1 MDRINRIR
9 NVIDWCQAKERLGL
23 VIDFSDLQ
31 KQLGKLIEE
40 QKKQNEVEEKDWK
53 KIKRI
58 IYLSAKTYTSKD
70 NARRISDDALHYLI
84 ANGVSLDTPISVKHN
99 IGGIK

>member
-70 NARRISDDALHYLI
+70 NARRISDDALCYLI
-84 ANGVSLDTPISVKHN
+84 AEGVKLNTN
-99 IGGIK
+99 ECNNNEEA

>member
-9 NVIDWCQAKERLGL
+9 NVIDWCQEKERLGL

-70 NARRISDDALHYLI
+70 NARRISDDALCYLI
-84 ANGVSLDTPISVKHN
+84 AKGVKLNTNECNNNEEV
-99 IGGIK
+99 